1 VEEVLRLPLHDKGTP
16 LRTQELG
23 PVTSKQYGR
32 WTEKKVSKVHKA
44 QLGKDVSE
52 VNRSKLAKRAKTENI
67 LAVSS
72 IVPAG
77 SDTLQ
82 TTGLSQRAC

>member
-1 VEEVLRLPLHDKGTP
+1 MEEVLPLPLHDKGTP
-16 LRTQELG
+16 LHTQELG

-32 WTEKKVSKVHKA
+32 WTEKKKVSKVHKA

-52 VNRSKLAKRAKTENI
+52 VNRSELAKRAKTENI

-82 TTGLSQRAC
+82 TTGLSQ